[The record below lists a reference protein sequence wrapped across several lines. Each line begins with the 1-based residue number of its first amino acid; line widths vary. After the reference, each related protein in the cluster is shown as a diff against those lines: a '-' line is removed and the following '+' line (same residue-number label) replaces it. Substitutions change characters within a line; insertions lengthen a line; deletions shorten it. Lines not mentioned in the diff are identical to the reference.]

1 MELVLYYSTGDPRM
15 KKQEMMMKSVLVRM
29 GVKIRNVA
37 PDQVLET
44 VGYLAGI
51 PGFESRKTEENTDK
65 AESAEDG
72 KMMPEDSEIQE
83 DPRIPVITEPVL
95 VMRDFTSRRIDALLL
110 NLRKAKVPK
119 INLKAIVTEQN
130 AGWSFYHLYEEIGE
144 EHRLM
149 NGGTQ

>member
-29 GVKIRNVA
+29 GVKIRNVS
-37 PDQVLET
+37 PDQVMES
-44 VGYLAGI
+44 VGYLAGV
-51 PGFESRKTEENTDK
+51 PGFEKREVLQQPETEE
-65 AESAEDG
+65 
-72 KMMPEDSEIQE
+72 KMPQ
-83 DPRIPVITEPVL
+83 ITEQML
-95 VMRDFTSRRIDALLL
+95 VMKDFTSRRIDALLL

-144 EHRLM
+144 EHRKM
-149 NGGTQ
+149 NGGAQ

>member
-37 PDQVLET
+37 PDQVMES
-44 VGYLAGI
+44 VGYLAGV
-51 PGFESRKTEENTDK
+51 PGFEKREVLQQPDAEEK
-65 AESAEDG
+65 
-72 KMMPEDSEIQE
+72 
-83 DPRIPVITEPVL
+83 IPQITEQML
-95 VMRDFTSRRIDALLL
+95 VMKDFTSRRIDTLLL

-144 EHRLM
+144 EHRRM
-149 NGGTQ
+149 NGGAQ

>member
-1 MELVLYYSTGDPRM
+1 MELVLYYSTGDSRM

-37 PDQVLET
+37 PDQVMES
-44 VGYLAGI
+44 VGYLAGV
-51 PGFESRKTEENTDK
+51 PGFEKREVLQQPEAEEK
-65 AESAEDG
+65 
-72 KMMPEDSEIQE
+72 
-83 DPRIPVITEPVL
+83 IPQITEQML
-95 VMRDFTSRRIDALLL
+95 VMKDFTSRRIDALLL

-119 INLKAIVTEQN
+119 INLKAVVTEQN

>member
-1 MELVLYYSTGDPRM
+1 MELVLYYSTGDARM

-37 PDQVLET
+37 PDQVLAS
-44 VGYLAGI
+44 VGYLAGV
-51 PGFESRKTEENTDK
+51 PGFEKREVSETLETEEK
-65 AESAEDG
+65 L
-72 KMMPEDSEIQE
+72 PE
-83 DPRIPVITEPVL
+83 ITEPML
-95 VMRDFTSRRIDALLL
+95 VMRDFTGRRIDTLLL

-149 NGGTQ
+149 NGGAQ

>member
-37 PDQVLET
+37 PNQVMES
-44 VGYLAGI
+44 VGYLAGV
-51 PGFESRKTEENTDK
+51 PGFEKREVWQQPEAEEK
-65 AESAEDG
+65 
-72 KMMPEDSEIQE
+72 
-83 DPRIPVITEPVL
+83 IPQITEQML
-95 VMRDFTSRRIDALLL
+95 VMKDFTSRRIDTLLL

-144 EHRLM
+144 EHRRM
-149 NGGTQ
+149 NGGAQ

>member
-37 PDQVLET
+37 PDQVMES
-44 VGYLAGI
+44 VGYLAGVPGCEKREVLQQSEAEEKI
-51 PGFESRKTEENTDK
+51 P
-65 AESAEDG
+65 
-72 KMMPEDSEIQE
+72 Q
-83 DPRIPVITEPVL
+83 ITEQML
-95 VMRDFTSRRIDALLL
+95 VMKDFTSRRIDTLLL

-144 EHRLM
+144 EHRRM
-149 NGGTQ
+149 NGGAQ

>member
-37 PDQVLET
+37 PNQVMES
-44 VGYLAGI
+44 VGYLAGV
-51 PGFESRKTEENTDK
+51 PGFEKREVLQQPEAEEK
-65 AESAEDG
+65 
-72 KMMPEDSEIQE
+72 
-83 DPRIPVITEPVL
+83 IPQITEQML
-95 VMRDFTSRRIDALLL
+95 VMKDFTSRRIDTLLL

-149 NGGTQ
+149 NGGAQ

>member
-37 PDQVLET
+37 PDQVMES
-44 VGYLAGI
+44 VGYLAGV
-51 PGFESRKTEENTDK
+51 PGFEKREVLQQPEAEEK
-65 AESAEDG
+65 
-72 KMMPEDSEIQE
+72 
-83 DPRIPVITEPVL
+83 IPQITEQML
-95 VMRDFTSRRIDALLL
+95 VMKDYNSRRIETLLL
-110 NLRKAKVPK
+110 NMRKAKVPK

-144 EHRLM
+144 EHRRM
-149 NGGTQ
+149 NGGAQ

>member
-15 KKQEMMMKSVLVRM
+15 KKQEMMVKSVLVRM

-37 PDQVLET
+37 PDQVMES
-44 VGYLAGI
+44 VGYLAGV
-51 PGFESRKTEENTDK
+51 PGFEKREVLQQPEAEEK
-65 AESAEDG
+65 
-72 KMMPEDSEIQE
+72 
-83 DPRIPVITEPVL
+83 IPQITEQML
-95 VMRDFTSRRIDALLL
+95 VMKDFTSRRIDTLLL

-144 EHRLM
+144 EHRRM
-149 NGGTQ
+149 NGGAQ

>member
-37 PDQVLET
+37 PDQVMES
-44 VGYLAGI
+44 VGYLAVV
-51 PGFESRKTEENTDK
+51 PGFEKREVLQQPEAEEK
-65 AESAEDG
+65 
-72 KMMPEDSEIQE
+72 
-83 DPRIPVITEPVL
+83 IPQITEQML
-95 VMRDFTSRRIDALLL
+95 VMKDFTSRRIDTLLL

-144 EHRLM
+144 EHCRM
-149 NGGTQ
+149 NGGAQ

>member
-37 PDQVLET
+37 PDQVMES
-44 VGYLAGI
+44 VGYLAGV
-51 PGFESRKTEENTDK
+51 PGFEKREVLQQPEAEEK
-65 AESAEDG
+65 
-72 KMMPEDSEIQE
+72 
-83 DPRIPVITEPVL
+83 IPQITEQML
-95 VMRDFTSRRIDALLL
+95 VMKDVTSRRIDTLLL
-110 NLRKAKVPK
+110 NPRKAKVPK

-144 EHRLM
+144 EHRRM
-149 NGGTQ
+149 NGGAQ

>member
-29 GVKIRNVA
+29 GVKIRNVS
-37 PDQVLET
+37 PDQVMES
-44 VGYLAGI
+44 VGYLAGV
-51 PGFESRKTEENTDK
+51 PGFEKREVLQQPEAEE
-65 AESAEDG
+65 
-72 KMMPEDSEIQE
+72 KMPQ
-83 DPRIPVITEPVL
+83 ITEQML
-95 VMRDFTSRRIDALLL
+95 VMKDFTSRRIDTLLL

-144 EHRLM
+144 EHRKM
-149 NGGTQ
+149 NGGAQ

>member
-37 PDQVLET
+37 PNQVMES
-44 VGYLAGI
+44 VGYLAGV
-51 PGFESRKTEENTDK
+51 PGFEKREVLQQPEAEEK
-65 AESAEDG
+65 
-72 KMMPEDSEIQE
+72 
-83 DPRIPVITEPVL
+83 IPQITEQML
-95 VMRDFTSRRIDALLL
+95 VMKDFTSRRIDTLLL

-144 EHRLM
+144 EHRRM
-149 NGGTQ
+149 NGGAQ

>member
-37 PDQVLET
+37 PDQVMES
-44 VGYLAGI
+44 VGYLAGV
-51 PGFESRKTEENTDK
+51 PGFEKREVLQQPEAEEK
-65 AESAEDG
+65 
-72 KMMPEDSEIQE
+72 
-83 DPRIPVITEPVL
+83 IPQITVQML
-95 VMRDFTSRRIDALLL
+95 VMKDFTSRRIDTLLL

-144 EHRLM
+144 EHRRM
-149 NGGTQ
+149 NGGAQ

>member
-15 KKQEMMMKSVLVRM
+15 KKQEMMLKSVLVRM

-37 PDQVLET
+37 PDQVMES
-44 VGYLAGI
+44 VGYLAGV
-51 PGFESRKTEENTDK
+51 PGFEKREVLQQPEAEEK
-65 AESAEDG
+65 
-72 KMMPEDSEIQE
+72 
-83 DPRIPVITEPVL
+83 IPQITEQML
-95 VMRDFTSRRIDALLL
+95 VMKDFTSRRIDTLLL

-144 EHRLM
+144 EHRRM
-149 NGGTQ
+149 NGGAQ

>member
-37 PDQVLET
+37 PDQVMES
-44 VGYLAGI
+44 VGYLAGV
-51 PGFESRKTEENTDK
+51 PGFEKREVLQQPEAEEK
-65 AESAEDG
+65 
-72 KMMPEDSEIQE
+72 
-83 DPRIPVITEPVL
+83 IPQITEQML
-95 VMRDFTSRRIDALLL
+95 VMKDFTSRRIDTLLL

-130 AGWSFYHLYEEIGE
+130 AGWTFYHLYEEIGE
-144 EHRLM
+144 EHRRM
-149 NGGTQ
+149 NGGAQ

>member
-15 KKQEMMMKSVLVRM
+15 KKQEMIMKSVLVRM

-37 PDQVLET
+37 PDQVMES
-44 VGYLAGI
+44 VGYLAGV
-51 PGFESRKTEENTDK
+51 PGFEKREVLQQPEAEEK
-65 AESAEDG
+65 
-72 KMMPEDSEIQE
+72 
-83 DPRIPVITEPVL
+83 IPQITEQML
-95 VMRDFTSRRIDALLL
+95 VMKDFTSRRIDTLLL

-144 EHRLM
+144 EHRRM
-149 NGGTQ
+149 NGGAQ

>member
-37 PDQVLET
+37 PDQVLES
-44 VGYLAGI
+44 VGYLAGVNGYEKREV
-51 PGFESRKTEENTDK
+51 PQQGETEE
-65 AESAEDG
+65 
-72 KMMPEDSEIQE
+72 MPQ
-83 DPRIPVITEPVL
+83 ITEQVL
-95 VMRDFTSRRIDALLL
+95 VMKDFTGRRIDTLLL

-130 AGWSFYHLYEEIGE
+130 AGWSFYHLYKEIGE
-144 EHRLM
+144 EHRKM
-149 NGGTQ
+149 NGGVQ

>member
-37 PDQVLET
+37 PDQVMES
-44 VGYLAGI
+44 VGYLAGV
-51 PGFESRKTEENTDK
+51 PGFEKREALQQPEAEEK
-65 AESAEDG
+65 
-72 KMMPEDSEIQE
+72 
-83 DPRIPVITEPVL
+83 IPQITEQML
-95 VMRDFTSRRIDALLL
+95 VMKDFTSRRIDTLLL

-144 EHRLM
+144 EHHRM
-149 NGGTQ
+149 NGGAQ

>member
-37 PDQVLET
+37 PDQVMES
-44 VGYLAGI
+44 VGYLAGV
-51 PGFESRKTEENTDK
+51 PGFEKREVLQQPEAEEK
-65 AESAEDG
+65 
-72 KMMPEDSEIQE
+72 
-83 DPRIPVITEPVL
+83 IPQITEQML
-95 VMRDFTSRRIDALLL
+95 VMKDFTSRRIDTLLL

-119 INLKAIVTEQN
+119 INLKVTEQN

-144 EHRLM
+144 EHRRM
-149 NGGTQ
+149 NGGAQ

>member
-37 PDQVLET
+37 PDQVMES
-44 VGYLAGI
+44 VGYLAGV
-51 PGFESRKTEENTDK
+51 PGFEKREVLQQPEAEE
-65 AESAEDG
+65 
-72 KMMPEDSEIQE
+72 KMPQ
-83 DPRIPVITEPVL
+83 ITEQML
-95 VMRDFTSRRIDALLL
+95 VMKDLTSRRIDALLL
-110 NLRKAKVPK
+110 KLRKAKVPK

-144 EHRLM
+144 EHRKM
-149 NGGTQ
+149 NGGAQ

>member
-37 PDQVLET
+37 PVHLPDILLIPSP
-44 VGYLAGI
+44 G
-51 PGFESRKTEENTDK
+51 PGFEKREVLQQPEAEEK
-65 AESAEDG
+65 
-72 KMMPEDSEIQE
+72 
-83 DPRIPVITEPVL
+83 IPQITEQML
-95 VMRDFTSRRIDALLL
+95 VMKDFTSRRIDTLLL

-144 EHRLM
+144 EHRRM
-149 NGGTQ
+149 NGGAQ

>member
-37 PDQVLET
+37 PNQVMES
-44 VGYLAGI
+44 VGYLAGV
-51 PGFESRKTEENTDK
+51 PGFEKREVLQQPEAEE
-65 AESAEDG
+65 
-72 KMMPEDSEIQE
+72 KMPQ
-83 DPRIPVITEPVL
+83 ITEQML
-95 VMRDFTSRRIDALLL
+95 VMKDFTSRRIDALLL

-144 EHRLM
+144 EHRKM
-149 NGGTQ
+149 NGGAQ

>member
-37 PDQVLET
+37 PNQVMES
-44 VGYLAGI
+44 VGYLAGV
-51 PGFESRKTEENTDK
+51 PGFEKRKVLQQPEAEEK
-65 AESAEDG
+65 
-72 KMMPEDSEIQE
+72 
-83 DPRIPVITEPVL
+83 IPQITEQML
-95 VMRDFTSRRIDALLL
+95 VMKDFTSRRIDTLLL

-149 NGGTQ
+149 NGGAQ

>member
-37 PDQVLET
+37 PDQVMES
-44 VGYLAGI
+44 VGYLAGV
-51 PGFESRKTEENTDK
+51 PGFEKREVLQQPEAEEK
-65 AESAEDG
+65 
-72 KMMPEDSEIQE
+72 
-83 DPRIPVITEPVL
+83 IPQITEQML
-95 VMRDFTSRRIDALLL
+95 VMKDFIDTLLL

-144 EHRLM
+144 EHRRM
-149 NGGTQ
+149 NGGAQ